1 MLPSIKETFTK
12 PVREYHQK
20 GTIPLKY
27 ENIKTG
33 YKTTI
38 TMILGFPKSG
48 TEEVRA
54 SKKQTINGTELGNF
68 MTNKN
73 YYKWSQYKVYKYGAQ
88 KGGKAKQV
96 I

>member
-1 MLPSIKETFTK
+1 
-12 PVREYHQK
+12 
-20 GTIPLKY
+20 
-27 ENIKTG
+27 
-33 YKTTI
+33 
-38 TMILGFPKSG
+38 MILGFTKSG

-54 SKKQTINGTELGNF
+54 SKKQIISGTELGNF
-68 MTNKN
+68 MVKKN